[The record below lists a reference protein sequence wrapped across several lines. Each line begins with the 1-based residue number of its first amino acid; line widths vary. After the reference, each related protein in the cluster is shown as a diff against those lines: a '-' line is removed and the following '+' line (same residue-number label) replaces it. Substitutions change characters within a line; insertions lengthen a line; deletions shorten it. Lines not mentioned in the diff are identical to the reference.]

1 MATYDSV
8 VEQLTTAAKTRDLA
22 EAALND
28 ILSGTRE
35 GEYHHQTERAC
46 TFNLAVI
53 ATALL
58 TLAMIETERARKDG
72 TLTLGGP

>member
-22 EAALND
+22 EAALTD
-28 ILSGTRE
+28 
-35 GEYHHQTERAC
+35 HQTERAC